1 MAVKLLF
8 KKLLR
13 KILFI
18 TICGGIWPMMTFS
31 KVLKKRKHSL
41 TIPRLIEQRPLGTVG
56 HGVRKA
62 PKMVSLK
69 GNGVRSQHG
78 KMQRFSNLVILCQ
91 KVFYT
96 L

>member
-18 TICGGIWPMMTFS
+18 TICGGIWMMMFS

-56 HGVRKA
+56 HGVRKT

-69 GNGVRSQHG
+69 GNGVILQHG
-78 KMQRFSNLVILCQ
+78 KMQRFSNLVI
-91 KVFYT
+91 
-96 L
+96 

>member
-1 MAVKLLF
+1 MANDE
-8 KKLLR
+8 
-13 KILFI
+13 
-18 TICGGIWPMMTFS
+18 FS

-56 HGVRKA
+56 HGVRKT